1 MFISCFYTNIDE
13 KNKFFT
19 PKYLNFD
26 FSVTTLMIE
35 FMCHPFIKE
44 KKKYDDPD
52 TRAVPGI
59 FLRAMDA
66 GQPRLA
72 CLTRFFFV
80 IFFSLEYFFF
90 MVKCVFLDN

>member
-35 FMCHPFIKE
+35 FMRHPFIKE

-72 CLTRFFFV
+72 CLTRFFL
-80 IFFSLEYFFF
+80 SFFF
-90 MVKCVFLDN
+90 LWSTFFLWLNVFF

>member
-35 FMCHPFIKE
+35 FMRHPFIKE
-44 KKKYDDPD
+44 KKK
-52 TRAVPGI
+52 V
-59 FLRAMDA
+59 
-66 GQPRLA
+66 
-72 CLTRFFFV
+72 
-80 IFFSLEYFFF
+80 
-90 MVKCVFLDN
+90 